1 MVRFDIIKNER
12 RSHGRLNQER
22 QGYTRRAD
30 VEHVRH
36 DGCLIEAVDR
46 QRVSTDAEFKA
57 QLSAER
63 ANCLALLEVCYGSS
77 KTLR

>member
-1 MVRFDIIKNER
+1 M
-12 RSHGRLNQER
+12 NQER
-22 QGYTRRAD
+22 QSYTRRAD
-30 VEHVRH
+30 GEHVRH

-63 ANCLALLEVCYGSS
+63 ANCLCPTGGVLWQLQDV
-77 KTLR
+77 TMRI